1 MAPPVTPAPGTP
13 SPDTSAPA
21 TSSPPT
27 SAPFRNG
34 DVDSP
39 PTAVPSSSSGGVA
52 FPVTLLP
59 STPAPD
65 TITPDTVAPSTAVPA
80 TSVPATRPTS
90 TPDAPA
96 PAPDMTAG
104 PDTGMPATSVPQSA
118 PSTPIP
124 STPTPGTSAMP
135 ATLSPVSSAPA
146 TVSPSSASPS
156 TLIPAAVGI
165 PSGSPSPS
173 VSSTPVPLT
182 GAPPGMVSSAPV
194 PSTPNPLTPGVPP
207 VDPKELTPMPGV
219 VGTPSPP
226 PPSSKQVDECADSC
240 ALCPLAVCGSAG
252 QACADPSFSTAD
264 DWYCK
269 CPAPAVGEAI
279 GALADCTLDECAAG
293 SAGFTVCAA
302 AGQACLDDDVGAA
315 ALGGWA
321 CECASPARG
330 RAVAAAAAC
339 KVDECGVELCPP
351 QVVELREAV
360 IHGVASA
367 PAGSDEDCKRL
378 CAVTDDCFVYSFSAV
393 SPNSGFPDAGSCTV
407 GEGCCFMKARIEAP
421 PPPLGDA
428 GCGNRT
434 CGQAGQACYDP
445 NHDETAQGDWQ
456 CLCPPP
462 LAGAAVAWMADCG
475 LDECLGGGIVACIAL
490 NETCVDPNMT
500 TASTMDW
507 YCTEGI
513 NECVEECET
522 CANATCSVANQM
534 CIDPSPAF
542 ADLGDWMCRCT
553 SNGAEAVGQ
562 PASCNRVG
570 GASESAASTQ
580 VPHSVLSFVACVLAV
595 AALLQ

>member
-1 MAPPVTPAPGTP
+1 MAPGTDAPATLAPGSTMAPDTGTPGTGTNAPATAAPATDVPATLAPGSELLTPAPPTPALQTPSPPTPAPAALVPGTTAAPPGTPAPATPVTP
-13 SPDTSAPA
+13 SPA
-21 TSSPPT
+21 
-27 SAPFRNG
+27 
-34 DVDSP
+34 
-39 PTAVPSSSSGGVA
+39 
-52 FPVTLLP
+52 
-59 STPAPD
+59 
-65 TITPDTVAPSTAVPA
+65 
-80 TSVPATRPTS
+80 
-90 TPDAPA
+90 
-96 PAPDMTAG
+96 
-104 PDTGMPATSVPQSA
+104 
-118 PSTPIP
+118 
-124 STPTPGTSAMP
+124 
-135 ATLSPVSSAPA
+135 SSAPH
-146 TVSPSSASPS
+146 TVSPPSASPS
-156 TLIPAAVGI
+156 TLSPAAVGI
-165 PSGSPSPS
+165 PSGRPSSS
-173 VSSTPVPLT
+173 VLSTAVPFT
-182 GAPPGMVSSAPV
+182 FVPPGMVSSAPV

-207 VDPKELTPMPGV
+207 KELTPMPGV
-219 VGTPSPP
+219 IEMPSPP
-226 PPSSKQVDECADSC
+226 PPSSNQVDECADSC

-269 CPAPAVGEAI
+269 CLAPAVGEAL
-279 GALADCTLDECAAG
+279 GAPADCTLDECAAG